1 MSELGVFAVDRGVFD
16 HPVFQSREPLS
27 KREAWLWLLAE
38 ASWKERV
45 KAVPGASIRLRRGQ
59 LSHSIRFMASAWRW
73 DKAKVGRFLE
83 RLRTETMIETAAE
96 TGQTVVTIC
105 KYDDYQRVSLPTK
118 TGAEAASQTEPRQER
133 DKLEDIQTIQ
143 EGSMSEA
150 TASPSPPKP
159 KARNDYTPDYLA
171 FWEVYPATT
180 GQSKLDGF
188 KAWKKLS
195 AEQKAQAM
203 ASLPAYADLLK
214 RNPDR
219 PVKHV
224 QGYLNGRM
232 FESFGSAPSQAPDW
246 AKRLTYGRQRRQWP
260 AHQWGPIPGRAGCQA
275 PADLLQPDDG
285 EGWSAAREAT

>member
-1 MSELGVFAVDRGVFD
+1 MSKLGVFAVDRGVFD
-16 HPVFQSREPLS
+16 HPVLQSREPLS
-27 KREAWLWLLAE
+27 RREAWLWLLAE

-45 KAVPGASIRLRRGQ
+45 KAVPGASVRLRRGQ

-73 DKAKVGRFLE
+73 DKAKVERFLQ
-83 RLRTETMIETAAE
+83 RLKTETMIETATE

-105 KYDDYQRVSLPTK
+105 NYDDYQRVSLPTK
-118 TGAEAASQTEPRQER
+118 TANEAASEMGPRQHR
-133 DKLEDIQTIQ
+133 DKREDIQPIQ

-150 TASPSPPKP
+150 LASPVSSKP
-159 KARNDYTPDYLA
+159 KEKKDYTPDYLA
-171 FWEVYPATT
+171 FWAAYPATT

-188 KAWKKLS
+188 KAWQKLS

-203 ASLPAYADLLK
+203 ASLPAYTDLLK

-232 FESFGSAPSQAPDW
+232 FESFGSAASQAPDW
-246 AKRLTYGRQRRQWP
+246 AKRLTYGRQQRQWP
-260 AHQWGPIPGRAGCQA
+260 AHQWGPIPGHAGCQA
-275 PADLLQPDDG
+275 PPSLLRPGDG
-285 EGWSAAREAT
+285 EGWQEARAA